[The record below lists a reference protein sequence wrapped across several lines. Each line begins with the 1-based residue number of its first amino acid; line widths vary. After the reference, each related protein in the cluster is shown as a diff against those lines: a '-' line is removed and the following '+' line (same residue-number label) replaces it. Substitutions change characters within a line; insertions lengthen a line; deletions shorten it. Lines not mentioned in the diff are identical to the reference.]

1 MLYFLTLM
9 TSHYRH
15 YNPHAMV
22 EIDSQISKQTSK
34 TAENLKIASL
44 DHQQNKQS
52 CLELLRNMMVE

>member
-9 TSHYRH
+9 TSH

-22 EIDSQISKQTSK
+22 EIDSQISKQTRK